1 MFMVIQSSCV
11 DLTFQSR
18 KELFGEEGKKAKE
31 SRGGKSVFSV

>member
-18 KELFGEEGKKAKE
+18 KELFVAEAHCV
-31 SRGGKSVFSV
+31 STGGKSVFSV